1 MACSPS
7 AEAAHGTGQ
16 GTLWFRICLQQTQ
29 VVRACLGTPA
39 KKDRE
44 ACCSPRS
51 AHKLSKKKKK
61 KKNLSEDCLFWQES
75 NWPGENI
82 RQPFPVCWK
91 QEGTN
96 ISNPFQKEI
105 DTVSAFCSY
114 LAAPCII
121 QSSTPA
127 WDFGGGSEHVCE
139 QFFQHPSVRIQ
150 PPLNSL
156 TCIQTKPVSLRS
168 GGESTPLFCSVLF
181 FGGVLVF
188 GSGLRGMP
196 ADTMSKTKYP
206 VPEQTHRTYWDSSIQ
221 GWVQFQLEPVSL

>member
-7 AEAAHGTGQ
+7 AEAAHGPGQ
-16 GTLWFRICLQQTQ
+16 GILWFRICLQQTQ
-29 VVRACLGTPA
+29 VVRAWLGTSA

-51 AHKLSKKKKK
+51 AHKLSKKKKR

-75 NWPGENI
+75 NWPGENNI

-127 WDFGGGSEHVCE
+127 WGFGGGSEHVCE

-168 GGESTPLFCSVLF
+168 GGESTLLFCSLEVCWYL
-181 FGGVLVF
+181 
-188 GSGLRGMP
+188 
-196 ADTMSKTKYP
+196 A
-206 VPEQTHRTYWDSSIQ
+206 Q
-221 GWVQFQLEPVSL
+221 GWGGCLQTPCLRQNTQSLSKLTELIGTHPYKDGYSSS